1 MKSIAAGS
9 IYILPGGGVHA
20 SNCKMFVDEQ
30 FNWLHLSAKK
40 EIPLEVQT
48 DKNLSFLEQPQ
59 YELDEGR
66 LKAVVALCK

>member
-1 MKSIAAGS
+1 
-9 IYILPGGGVHA
+9 
-20 SNCKMFVDEQ
+20 MFVDEQ
-30 FNWLHLSAKK
+30 FNWLHLSAKI

-59 YELDEGR
+59 YELDEER

>member
-1 MKSIAAGS
+1 MKSIADES
-9 IYILPGGGVHA
+9 LDILPGGGVHA
-20 SNCKMFVDEQ
+20 SNCQMFVDEQ

-59 YELDEGR
+59 YELDEER